1 MKIKKINYSISQEER
16 ETLLRYDY
24 LDQCWYVET
33 SVPTHITKFKKQGWE
48 IVSQTVNENGNV
60 QVVEFKCNNP
70 SSVTIGKAE
79 KKKRELTEEQR
90 QKTIERLQKARN
102 KKSSC

>member
-1 MKIKKINYSISQEER
+1 MKIKKINYTISQEER

-48 IVSQTVNENGNV
+48 IVSQTVNHLGNV
-60 QVVEFKCNNP
+60 QVVEFKCDNP
-70 SSVTIGKAE
+70 SSITIGKAE
-79 KKKRELTEEQR
+79 KRKMQITEEHRESLRQR
-90 QKTIERLQKARN
+90 MKEMR
-102 KKSSC
+102 KKS

>member
-1 MKIKKINYSISQEER
+1 MKIKKINYTVSQEER

-48 IVSQTVNENGNV
+48 IVSQTVNHLGNV
-60 QVVEFKCNNP
+60 QVVEFKCDNP
-70 SSVTIGKAE
+70 SSVIIGKAE
-79 KKKRELTEEQR
+79 KKKLTEEQR
-90 QKTIERLQKARN
+90 KIVTERLRKARN
-102 KKSSC
+102 KKSGC

>member
-1 MKIKKINYSISQEER
+1 MIKKKITYSISQEER

-24 LDQCWYVET
+24 LDKYWYVET

-48 IVSQTVNENGNV
+48 IISQTVNENGNI

-70 SSVTIGKAE
+70 SSISIRNAN
-79 KKKRELTEEQR
+79 KRPITEEER
-90 QKTIERLQKARN
+90 KNIAERL
-102 KKSSC
+102 KKGKIKN

>member
-1 MKIKKINYSISQEER
+1 MKIKKINYTISQEER

-24 LDQCWYVET
+24 LEQCWFVET

-60 QVVEFKCNNP
+60 QVVEFKCDNP
-70 SSVTIGKAE
+70 SSITIGKAE
-79 KKKRELTEEQR
+79 KKKRDLTEEQR
-90 QKTIERLQKARN
+90 KLLAERLKKARN
-102 KKSSC
+102 KN

>member
-1 MKIKKINYSISQEER
+1 MKIKKINYTISQEER

-48 IVSQTVNENGNV
+48 IVSQTLSKDGSI
-60 QVVEFKCNNP
+60 QAVEFKCDNP
-70 SSVTIGKAE
+70 SSISIGNAE
-79 KKKRELTEEQR
+79 KRKIQITEEHRESLRQR
-90 QKTIERLQKARN
+90 MKEMR
-102 KKSSC
+102 KKS

>member
-1 MKIKKINYSISQEER
+1 MITKRMNGHLTAEER
-16 ETLLRYDY
+16 ETLLRFDY

-48 IVSQTVNENGNV
+48 IVSQTVNHLGNI
-60 QVVEFKCNNP
+60 QVAEFKCTNP

-79 KKKRELTEEQR
+79 KKKLTEEQR
-90 QKTIERLQKARN
+90 KIVTERLQKARN
-102 KKSSC
+102 KKSGC

>member
-1 MKIKKINYSISQEER
+1 MITKRMNGHLTAEER
-16 ETLLRYDY
+16 ETLLRFDY

-48 IVSQTVNENGNV
+48 IVSQTLSKDGSI
-60 QVVEFKCNNP
+60 QAVEFKCDNP
-70 SSVTIGKAE
+70 SSIIIGKAE
-79 KKKRELTEEQR
+79 KKKLTEEQR
-90 QKTIERLQKARN
+90 KIVAERLQKARN

>member
-1 MKIKKINYSISQEER
+1 MKIKKINYTISQEER

-60 QVVEFKCNNP
+60 QVVEFKCDNP
-70 SSVTIGKAE
+70 SSVIIGKAE

-90 QKTIERLQKARN
+90 ESLRQRMKEMR
-102 KKSSC
+102 KKS

>member
-1 MKIKKINYSISQEER
+1 MKIKKINYTISQEER

-48 IVSQTVNENGNV
+48 IVSQTVNHLGNV
-60 QVVEFKCNNP
+60 QVVEFKCDNP
-70 SSVTIGKAE
+70 SSIIIGKAE
-79 KKKRELTEEQR
+79 KKKLTEEQR
-90 QKTIERLQKARN
+90 KIVTERLQKARN
-102 KKSSC
+102 KKLGC

>member
-1 MKIKKINYSISQEER
+1 MKIKKINYTISQEER

-24 LDQCWYVET
+24 LDKCWYVET

-60 QVVEFKCNNP
+60 QVVEFKCDNP
-70 SSVTIGKAE
+70 SSITIGQAE

-90 QKTIERLQKARN
+90 QKLTERLQKARN

>member
-1 MKIKKINYSISQEER
+1 MITKRMNGHLTAEER
-16 ETLLRYDY
+16 ETLLRFDY

-48 IVSQTVNENGNV
+48 IVSQTLSKDGSI
-60 QVVEFKCNNP
+60 QAVEFKCDNP

-79 KKKRELTEEQR
+79 KRKIQITEEHRESLRQR
-90 QKTIERLQKARN
+90 MKEMR
-102 KKSSC
+102 KKS

>member
-1 MKIKKINYSISQEER
+1 MKIKKINYTISQEER

-48 IVSQTVNENGNV
+48 IVSQTVNENGSV
-60 QVVEFKCNNP
+60 QVVEFKCDNP
-70 SSVTIGKAE
+70 SSITIGKAE

-90 QKTIERLQKARN
+90 KLLAERLKKARN
-102 KKSSC
+102 KN

>member
-1 MKIKKINYSISQEER
+1 MKINKINYSISQEER

-24 LDQCWYVET
+24 LDECWYVET
-33 SVPTHITKFKKQGWE
+33 SIPTHITKFKKQGWE
-48 IVSQTVNENGNV
+48 MVSQTINHLGSV

-70 SSVTIGKAE
+70 SSITIGKAE

-90 QKTIERLQKARN
+90 KLLAERLKKARN
-102 KKSSC
+102 KN

>member
-1 MKIKKINYSISQEER
+1 MITKRMNGHLTAEER
-16 ETLLRYDY
+16 ETLLRFDY

-48 IVSQTVNENGNV
+48 IVAQTLSKDGNV
-60 QVVEFKCNNP
+60 QAVEFKCNNP
-70 SSVTIGKAE
+70 SSISIGRAE
-79 KKKRELTEEQR
+79 KRKRELTEEQR
-90 QKTIERLQKARN
+90 QKLAERLQKARN